1 MDRTSKVVPH
11 LSSTDRTGVLEVG
24 VPRPGDDRGVGDDL
38 RSLRGGLLLVADA
51 TVEVLVR
58 ANIDDERVN
67 VPAAL
72 STSETLLVIDLQGG
86 RLTVVRYFKTSPSP
100 HLVFDGE
107 FLGLKD
113 SSVTPWTALER
124 ER

>member
-72 STSETLLVIDLQGG
+72 STSEALLVIDLQRGM
-86 RLTVVRYFKTSPSP
+86 LTVVQIFQNLSQPSP
-100 HLVFDGE
+100 RL
-107 FLGLKD
+107 
-113 SSVTPWTALER
+113 
-124 ER
+124 